1 MGSLRASQLLL
12 SSGSLLCKESLG
24 ESELSQD
31 ATNHS
36 SIPKDAIISDS
47 QLAED
52 ERLWRNRRFGASPM
66 SMKEP
71 MQLIV
76 ASSVN
81 EEFCSEKEE
90 RKREEAFATPESKKR
105 EIKKEEE
112 KESNSRLGTPFRV
125 GLKASVV
132 ASSIFDSPLGKK
144 EESPR
149 RLGRGKKA
157 MIQSKNIMNYFSP
170 KKSGKHNDLENT
182 RYRVWLQQ
190 TDHTYSSIWTSDC
203 RRIS

>member
-71 MQLIV
+71 MQLIG

-81 EEFCSEKEE
+81 EEFSSEKEE

-105 EIKKEEE
+105 EVKKEEE